1 MSADKYIDDMSSA
14 RIMVVDD
21 EPINLKLIEKTLEAH
36 DYTNTVSIQD
46 PRNVV
51 DQYQAEK
58 TDLILLDLNMPHIDG
73 FTVLEHLRAL
83 EDPLLPPIIVLTAQ
97 KEREYLLKAF
107 DNGARDYITKPFDI
121 SELVARVRTMLEV
134 HLAHKFV
141 HEQKATLNSM
151 VRERTKQLLETRL
164 QVVQKLGRAS
174 EYRDNETGQ
183 HILRVS
189 RTAVLLATH
198 TGWNEDECETLLHA
212 TPMHDVGKIGIP
224 DKILLKPGKL
234 DEEEWEI
241 MKTHTTIGGHI
252 LADDNSD
259 LLILGKEIALTHH
272 EKWDGSGY
280 PEGLNG
286 ENIPLS
292 GRIVAI
298 ADVFDAL
305 ISKRTYKDAWT
316 IDKAIELI
324 IESRGTHFDPKL
336 ISIFEKHIQEIID
349 IHRTFADSEE

>member
-1 MSADKYIDDMSSA
+1 
-14 RIMVVDD
+14 
-21 EPINLKLIEKTLEAH
+21 
-36 DYTNTVSIQD
+36 
-46 PRNVV
+46 
-51 DQYQAEK
+51 
-58 TDLILLDLNMPHIDG
+58 
-73 FTVLEHLRAL
+73 
-83 EDPLLPPIIVLTAQ
+83 
-97 KEREYLLKAF
+97 
-107 DNGARDYITKPFDI
+107 
-121 SELVARVRTMLEV
+121 MLEV

-198 TGWNEDECETLLHA
+198 MGWNEDECETLLHA

-234 DEEEWEI
+234 DKEEWEV

-252 LADDNSD
+252 LDDDNSD

-272 EKWDGSGY
+272 ERWDGTGY
-280 PEGLNG
+280 PEGLSG

-316 IDKAIELI
+316 VDKAAKLI
-324 IESRGTHFDPKL
+324 LESSGTHFDPKL
-336 ISIFEKHIQEIID
+336 TSIFEQHIQEIIA
-349 IHRTFADSEE
+349 IHDTFSDNEE